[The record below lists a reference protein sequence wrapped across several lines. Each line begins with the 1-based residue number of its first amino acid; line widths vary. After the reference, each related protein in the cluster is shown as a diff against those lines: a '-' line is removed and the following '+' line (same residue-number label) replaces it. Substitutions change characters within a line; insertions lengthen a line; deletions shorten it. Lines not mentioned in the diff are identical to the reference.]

1 MLTNK
6 AFYCCLITNK
16 NNIFTIFSH
25 YLVPKKNNNMKCK
38 HLKIRSKKYKKYFYC
53 DILKKEIDISNCSYC
68 KSKDYKAYKPIRK
81 RSSNLVRREK
91 HRYSIIYQDLAKCS
105 VCGSKLGIEKN
116 EIFSGSYR
124 HLSIE
129 YGMVNPL
136 CKKHHELF
144 HKDREFNLRVKVQ
157 FEEEFLKE
165 HSLDEFIQLFGKDYK
180 ITLKEYL
187 SEKKR

>member
-1 MLTNK
+1 
-6 AFYCCLITNK
+6 
-16 NNIFTIFSH
+16 
-25 YLVPKKNNNMKCK
+25 MKCK

-68 KSKDYKAYKPIRK
+68 KNKDYKTYKHIRK

-91 HRYSIIYQDLAKCS
+91 HRYSRIYQDLAKCS

-157 FEEEFLKE
+157 FEEEFLNE
-165 HSLDEFIQLFGKDYK
+165 HSLDEFIQLFGKDYR

-187 SEKKR
+187 SKKKR